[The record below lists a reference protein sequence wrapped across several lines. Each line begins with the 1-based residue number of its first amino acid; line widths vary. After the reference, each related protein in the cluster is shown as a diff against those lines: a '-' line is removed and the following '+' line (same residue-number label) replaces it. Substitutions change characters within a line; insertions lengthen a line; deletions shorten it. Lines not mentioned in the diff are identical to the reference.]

1 VTSIV
6 QVEPAPGSAEW
17 IARYGLSAV
26 DGCRLGQLAAADA
39 DDRVMSLEGDLG
51 DFGGLDFA
59 GRYPD
64 RYHDFGIAEANLI
77 GAAAGLAACGKVPFV
92 NTFGSFALMRAC
104 EQVRLDLA
112 YHQTNVKIAGTFTG
126 IAAGFSGPTH
136 HCGED
141 LAIARAMPGLV
152 VLAPADTV
160 AAYQLTLAAAR
171 WQGPVYLR
179 LGVDPTAQVYDENA
193 TFRIG
198 GSTLLRDG
206 TDATIVAAGL
216 TSVATAVSAADV
228 LAEQGID
235 VRVVDLYSIKPIDR
249 AVLVESARRTGLVV
263 TVEEHSTIGG
273 VGSAVAEVLAA
284 EAPVPMRMLGLPD
297 EYAHEICSY
306 EAHLRR
312 CGLDTDSVATT
323 VAEEVRRWKR

>member
-1 VTSIV
+1 
-6 QVEPAPGSAEW
+6 
-17 IARYGLSAV
+17 
-26 DGCRLGQLAAADA
+26 
-39 DDRVMSLEGDLG
+39 
-51 DFGGLDFA
+51 GGLDFV

-152 VLAPADTV
+152 VLAPADT
-160 AAYQLTLAAAR
+160 LAAAR

-206 TDATIVAAGL
+206 TDATIVAA
-216 TSVATAVSAADV
+216 
-228 LAEQGID
+228 
-235 VRVVDLYSIKPIDR
+235 
-249 AVLVESARRTGLVV
+249 
-263 TVEEHSTIGG
+263 
-273 VGSAVAEVLAA
+273 
-284 EAPVPMRMLGLPD
+284 
-297 EYAHEICSY
+297 
-306 EAHLRR
+306 
-312 CGLDTDSVATT
+312 
-323 VAEEVRRWKR
+323 